1 MCVCMRTDGAHRHVC
16 GGIASIHEAALIY
29 ARHLGPE
36 RSAQVAAAADRDMGA
51 AEACKSAAAEG
62 LALMRSSNASGFFGV
77 KLIHVSPPHRKLL
90 RYGLRQLRRPKSS
103 RRMPFGCDSDSTDL
117 PKPEVELRS
126 RSTLGRRF
134 SLPSL

>member
-77 KLIHVSPPHRKLL
+77 KLAPDKHR
-90 RYGLRQLRRPKSS
+90 
-103 RRMPFGCDSDSTDL
+103 T
-117 PKPEVELRS
+117 
-126 RSTLGRRF
+126 TLGDIRHGLSRTEKR
-134 SLPSL
+134 